1 MATPIL
7 LTRKLDAT
15 AQGRGIQLLY
25 LTHRCS
31 TNMKTPRD
39 KPVVS
44 AFWEVTR
51 SLTVTTRRTY
61 ILCPEQILNY
71 TGQIS
76 VSSSILTRTM
86 QSKFEL
92 DYLTCASRLVE
103 SLYGEAQLEIAEA
116 IALQYVEA
124 GQLERGVEQAEQLP
138 DAYARDSLLAVIT
151 AKALASERESDAIE
165 ILDTIEDP
173 IVQNSAIEQMS
184 IEYAR
189 SGKFDSA
196 LSFADQL
203 SDNAS
208 ALSFIA
214 IALWQRGQKNDA
226 IDLARSIEPA
236 QQSATLV
243 QLARLSDDEEESLSL
258 LAEARDVAEEIEAA
272 EIKTIALIEIASG
285 YEQRADREHAIETLD
300 QAFEVGEDFESVSLV
315 GLSGDFA
322 RDEVLLEILDGFVKV
337 QELDKANEV
346 AEVIED
352 RFLFARANLKLAV
365 AREAGEDLD
374 EAMAIIGKLEAYSP
388 QEVDVRDNVIV
399 ELATAYANR
408 KDYAQARR
416 LISSVISKE
425 KRLLALKDFGKLS
438 DTEAHEIERDLGSPY
453 DKAHYWLGIYDA
465 TSASQTDFS
474 EQALAQALASA
485 ESLGQPVEKA
495 EAFTEVALRLA
506 KSQRSEQ
513 AENYFLAATK
523 AVTNIDGN
531 YLKARALLR
540 LAKASQEAG
549 RKPNQNE
556 RPLLDEIIAHV
567 G

>member
-1 MATPIL
+1 
-7 LTRKLDAT
+7 
-15 AQGRGIQLLY
+15 
-25 LTHRCS
+25 
-31 TNMKTPRD
+31 
-39 KPVVS
+39 
-44 AFWEVTR
+44 
-51 SLTVTTRRTY
+51 
-61 ILCPEQILNY
+61 
-71 TGQIS
+71 
-76 VSSSILTRTM
+76 M
-86 QSKFEL
+86 QPSKFEL
-92 DYLTCASRLVE
+92 DYLTCASRLAE

-184 IEYAR
+184 IEFAR

-226 IDLARSIEPA
+226 IDLARSIEPV

-272 EIKTIALIEIASG
+272 ELKVVALIEIASG
-285 YEQRADREHAIETLD
+285 YERRADREHAIETLD

-365 AREAGEDLD
+365 AREAAEDLD
-374 EAMAIIGKLEAYSP
+374 EATAGIGKLEAYSP
-388 QEVDVRDNVIV
+388 QEVDVRDNLIV
-399 ELATAYANR
+399 ELATAYVNR
-408 KDYAQARR
+408 KDYAKARR

-425 KRLLALKDFGKLS
+425 KRLAALKDLGKLS
-438 DTEAHEIERDLGSPY
+438 VDEAREIEADLGSSY
-453 DKAHYWLGIYDA
+453 DKAQYWLGIYDA
-465 TSASQTDFS
+465 NQP
-474 EQALAQALASA
+474 EALAQALASA
-485 ESLGQPVEKA
+485 EGLGQPVEQA

-506 KSQRSEQ
+506 KSQSSEQ

-540 LAKASQEAG
+540 LAKASLEAG

-567 G
+567 S